1 MNAPTGSGEPPAGEP
16 STTQS
21 GLPPRFEFVFAIVL
35 ALAGLASAWASFQ
48 GGKWDK
54 VESEQYALSN
64 AHLTESSQ
72 LLIRSGQEQAVAAA
86 LFLQWL
92 DATSDRQQLRAAIIE
107 NHMPPWFST
116 EFAAWRAALPADLA
130 KLPPNSPL
138 PEFKGP
144 SLDTAMAER
153 ALSNTALKAARSAGK
168 NGDLYDVANVVLATA
183 LFLAGIGAVLHS
195 RRGRQLVMVLAAAL
209 TATVV
214 ATMLFTPVM
223 LA

>member
-1 MNAPTGSGEPPAGEP
+1 MNAPTGSGEPPAGDA

-48 GGKWDK
+48 GSKWDK

-72 LLIRSGQEQAVAAA
+72 LHIRSGQEQTVAAA

-92 DATSDRQQLRAAIIE
+92 DATSDGQQLRAAIIE
-107 NHMPPWFST
+107 NHMPPWFSG
-116 EFAAWRAALPADLA
+116 EFAAWRASLPADLA
-130 KLPPNSPL
+130 QMPPHSPL

-144 SLDTAMAER
+144 SLQ
-153 ALSNTALKAARSAGK
+153 TALKERTLSDTALRAARSAGK

-195 RRGRQLVMVLAAAL
+195 PRGRKLVMVLAAAL
-209 TATVV
+209 TTTVV
-214 ATMLFTPVM
+214 VAMLFTPVT